1 MYSNKLRRV
10 LAVGA
15 LAFFLG
21 ATAAQAQVQVPPTPV
36 IVDSDGD
43 GYADDVDDCDNSSTI
58 LVSPTVVINGVDTGI
73 QNTEPNAAGCTV
85 ADLLVGAL
93 EECLDETKNH
103 GQFVRCVSHETNKLK
118 RARAI
123 SGKLKGKFQS
133 FIAKMKL
140 VP

>member
-1 MYSNKLRRV
+1 MGSNKLRRF
-10 LAVGA
+10 LAVSA
-15 LAFFLG
+15 VAFFLG
-21 ATAAQAQVQVPPTPV
+21 ATSVQAQTSTPPTP
-36 IVDSDGD
+36 VDSDGD
-43 GYADDVDDCDNSSTI
+43 GYADDVDDCDNSVTS
-58 LVSPTVVINGVDTGI
+58 LVSSTVVINGVDTGI
-73 QNTEPNAAGCTV
+73 QNTEPNAAGCTLQ
-85 ADLLVGAL
+85 DLLVGAL

-123 SGKLKGKFQS
+123 SGKVKGKFQS